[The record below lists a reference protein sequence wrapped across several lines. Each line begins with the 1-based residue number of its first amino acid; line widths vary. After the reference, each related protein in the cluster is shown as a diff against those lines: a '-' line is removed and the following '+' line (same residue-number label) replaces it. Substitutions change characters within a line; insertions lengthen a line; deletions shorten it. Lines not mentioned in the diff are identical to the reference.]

1 MKRFLGIV
9 AVLSVFLASL
19 LCSSLFFFP
28 WGEVGEYGI
37 GLVSQSLARQGLPL
51 AYDRI
56 EADGRFLPDFVLT
69 NVAVGNMLGSLH
81 VKEIVLHPR
90 FVASLLNFGATAELS
105 FQDAEI
111 AFGKQGRAALSSGS
125 LVALLGR
132 KSARI
137 DVTETRGD
145 IRIRG
150 HVVVDPPT
158 RRIAGANME
167 FGVSDVLDAKLS
179 ALKGILPFEREKK
192 GLWRWKQGEA
202 K

>member
-9 AVLSVFLASL
+9 SVFFVFLLSL

-28 WGEVGEYGI
+28 WEQVGEYGI

-51 AYDRI
+51 TYDRI
-56 EADGRFLPDFVLT
+56 GADGRFLPDFVLT
-69 NVAVGNMLGSLH
+69 NAAVGNMLGSLH

-90 FVASLLNFGATAELS
+90 FVASLTNLGATAELS
-105 FQDAEI
+105 FRDAEI
-111 AFGKQGRAALSSGS
+111 TFGKEGRAALSSGS
-125 LVALLGR
+125 LTVLLRR
-132 KSARI
+132 KNARI
-137 DVTETRGD
+137 DVAETRGD

-150 HVVVDPPT
+150 HVVVETPT

-167 FGVSDVLDAKLS
+167 FGVTDVLDAKLG
-179 ALKGILPFEREKK
+179 ALKGIAPFEREKK
-192 GLWRWKQGEA
+192 GVWRWKQGEA

>member
-9 AVLSVFLASL
+9 SVLSVFLVSL

-28 WGEVGEYGI
+28 WVQVGEYGI

-69 NVAVGNMLGSLH
+69 NASVGNMLGSLR
-81 VKEIVLHPR
+81 VKEIVLRPR
-90 FVASLLNFGATAELS
+90 FVASLLNLGATAELS

-111 AFGKQGRAALSSGS
+111 AFGKEGRAALSAGS
-125 LVALLGR
+125 LTFLFGR

-137 DVTETRGD
+137 EVTETRGD

-150 HVVVDPPT
+150 HVVLDPMT
-158 RRIAGANME
+158 RRILGANME
-167 FGVSDVLDAKLS
+167 FGVNEVLDAKLGV
-179 ALKGILPFEREKK
+179 LKGIVPFEREKK

-202 K
+202 S